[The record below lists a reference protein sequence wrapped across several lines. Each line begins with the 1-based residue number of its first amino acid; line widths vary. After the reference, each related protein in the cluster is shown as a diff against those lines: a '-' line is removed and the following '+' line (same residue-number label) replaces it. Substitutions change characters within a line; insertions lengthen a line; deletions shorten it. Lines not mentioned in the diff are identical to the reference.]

1 MATRILKELIEKTE
15 TLSTEENLELV
26 AHLVGKIRK
35 AHAGAGRHRK
45 WSEIC
50 GAAPYP
56 LVGEDAQAWV
66 TRTRH
71 ESDAQRGRQWK

>member
-1 MATRILKELIEKTE
+1 MATQILKELIEKTE

-35 AHAGAGRHRK
+35 DHAGSGRHRK

-56 LVGEDAQAWV
+56 LVGDDAQAWV
-66 TRTRH
+66 TRARH
-71 ESDAQRGRQWK
+71 ESNAQRMN